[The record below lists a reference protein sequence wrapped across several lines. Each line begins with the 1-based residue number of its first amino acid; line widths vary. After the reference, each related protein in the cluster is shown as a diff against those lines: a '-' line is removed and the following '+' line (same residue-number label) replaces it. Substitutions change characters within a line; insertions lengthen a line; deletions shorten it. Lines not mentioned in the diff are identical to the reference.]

1 MGDDRREE
9 DRSVAEGRSAG
20 GRRALK
26 HSDPGAQRVGCQG
39 DAQIMNR
46 RAFRLHLNQVYEYR
60 RRSIPLIVALKGVLG
75 GGKNIVRG
83 KRIIEKK
90 SCLPQEDAERIPK
103 EKLQKTKVASLKM
116 IPRYEN

>member
-1 MGDDRREE
+1 
-9 DRSVAEGRSAG
+9 
-20 GRRALK
+20 
-26 HSDPGAQRVGCQG
+26 
-39 DAQIMNR
+39 
-46 RAFRLHLNQVYEYR
+46 
-60 RRSIPLIVALKGVLG
+60 VALKGVLG